1 MKNLILTSSIT
12 LFSFANSFQSTVYIC
27 VSPTAKKYHYSQ
39 KCRGLQKCTHTIKSV
54 TLSEASK
61 LGYTACL
68 MEK

>member
-1 MKNLILTSSIT
+1 MKTIFALLIFAT
-12 LFSFANSFQSTVYIC
+12 LVFSKSETVYIC

-68 MEK
+68 IEK